1 MMQEFSENSFF
12 ALSNTICVHESLI
25 DGKNDRYHA
34 FLCKQLAVLYAEKY
48 PEMFVGKTPNANI
61 SIAENLQLV
70 DFQQNVLAYSLLFA
84 LAKLPEK
91 EIFYCLTPIT
101 WLDTQTVVK
110 KIILQNFEL
119 LQVITSWQNPAFYAD
134 FSQRIV
140 LKIRKLKHSLLVCED
155 TNKGKKHSLLV
166 CGDTNKGKKIVCEDT
181 NKGKKA
187 KPQNVFFVNLQ
198 ADSNLSFAELFSNIK
213 MPALT
218 SFEKVNDN
226 IAFFE
231 NENFTIW
238 AASSEVLLKNSLKD
252 NWAKFLKMS
261 GLYGDLQTKCK
272 YMFTPFKNI
281 ANIQAGFLPL
291 SPLFYPL
298 IKIEGND
305 KQAKVLN
312 VAEEEVQI
320 EHTHLRNVLVNGHEL
335 DLLAQ
340 SAEPV
345 GAFAFCCQKNK
356 EDLQKNSPLALAYI
370 AKAEEMIKLQSPDK
384 ELVANW
390 YQTKIIVSDALFD
403 SKMPTSFCWAENKDG
418 YLHTGSLLGISWK
431 KAALKY
437 FFRSSLW
444 QFIVENENAIFSNEG
459 FVLSAAKLAD
469 LPVIQTELIANEA
482 CKQAYDTLAQRPQL
496 PLHEEIEQEDTQ
508 VLDRL
513 IWEALGLEAENL
525 PNLYAAIQKQY
536 FQRIHIQEVKKKHKT
551 PKEFI
556 KLFKNYMNFYATN
569 TKNLVAE
576 SSFYG
581 ENQAKEQKMADLQEQ
596 DFAVFAKQ
604 FATKNAKSYDIANK
618 KIKISSFLGKYEVY
632 ANENL
637 LFATDS
643 EATTNYVRLYVKT
656 EAKTLE
662 VPEKEAEIIE
672 ILTTFNRQK
681 RSVQQKKLAFATQK
695 LQNSW
700 LVERLLKE

>member
-1 MMQEFSENSFF
+1 MQEFSENSFF

-48 PEMFVGKTPNANI
+48 PEMFVSKSPNANI

-119 LQVITSWQNPAFYAD
+119 LQVITSWQSSAFYAD

-140 LKIRKLKHSLLVCED
+140 LKVRKLKS
-155 TNKGKKHSLLV
+155 
-166 CGDTNKGKKIVCEDT
+166 
-181 NKGKKA
+181 KA
-187 KPQNVFFVNLQ
+187 TKPQNVFFVNLQ
-198 ADSNLSFAELFSNIK
+198 TGNNLSFAEVFSHIK
-213 MPALT
+213 IPALT

-238 AASSEVLLKNSLKD
+238 AVSSEALLKNPLKD

-272 YMFTPFKNI
+272 YMLTPFKNI
-281 ANIQAGFLPL
+281 ANIQAGFLPS

-298 IKIEGND
+298 IKIENKG
-305 KQAKVLN
+305 KQTKVLN
-312 VAEEEVQI
+312 IAEKETQI
-320 EHTHLRNVLVNGHEL
+320 ENIYLRNVLVNGHEL

-345 GAFAFCCQKNK
+345 GALAFCCQKSK

-370 AKAEEMIKLQSPDK
+370 AQAEAMMKLQNPDK

-390 YQTKIIVSDALFD
+390 YQTKITVSDALFD

-431 KAALKY
+431 KAAIKY

-444 QFIVENENAIFSNEG
+444 QFIVENENAIFSIEG

-482 CKQAYDTLAQRPQL
+482 CKQAYDALAQRPQL
-496 PLHEEIEQEDTQ
+496 PLHEEIEQTDTQ

-525 PNLYAAIQKQY
+525 PDLYAAIQKQY
-536 FQRIHIQEVKKKHKT
+536 FQRIYIQEVKKKHKT
-551 PKEFI
+551 PKEFA
-556 KLFKNYMNFYATN
+556 KLFRNYMNFYATN
-569 TKNLVAE
+569 TKTAVAE
-576 SSFYG
+576 SSSYG
-581 ENQAKEQKMADLQEQ
+581 ENQAREQKMVDLQEQ
-596 DFAVFAKQ
+596 DFATFAKQ
-604 FATKNAKSYDIANK
+604 FASKNAKSYEIANK

-632 ANENL
+632 ANETL
-637 LFATDS
+637 LFTTDS

-656 EAKTLE
+656 ETKTLE

-700 LVERLLKE
+700 LVERLLKLS

>member
-48 PEMFVGKTPNANI
+48 PEMFVSKSPNANI

-101 WLDTQTVVK
+101 WLETQTVVK

-119 LQVITSWQNPAFYAD
+119 LQVITSWQNPVFYAD

-140 LKIRKLKHSLLVCED
+140 LKIRKLKS
-155 TNKGKKHSLLV
+155 
-166 CGDTNKGKKIVCEDT
+166 
-181 NKGKKA
+181 KA
-187 KPQNVFFVNLQ
+187 TKPQNVFFVNLQ
-198 ADSNLSFAELFSNIK
+198 AKDNLNFAEIFSHIK
-213 MPALT
+213 IPALT

-231 NENFTIW
+231 NENLTIW
-238 AASSEVLLKNSLKD
+238 ATSSEALLKNPLKD

-272 YMFTPFKNI
+272 YMLTPFKNI
-281 ANIQAGFLPL
+281 ANIQAGFLPS

-298 IKIEGND
+298 IKIENND
-305 KQAKVLN
+305 KQTKILN
-312 VAEEEVQI
+312 IAEKEAQI
-320 EHTHLRNVLVNGHEL
+320 ENIYLRNVLVNGHEL

-345 GAFAFCCQKNK
+345 GALAFCCQKSK

-370 AKAEEMIKLQSPDK
+370 AQAEEMIKLQSPDK
-384 ELVANW
+384 EIVANW
-390 YQTKIIVSDALFD
+390 YQTKITVSDALFD
-403 SKMPTSFCWAENKDG
+403 SKMPTSFCWTENKDG

-431 KAALKY
+431 KAAIKY

-444 QFIVENENAIFSNEG
+444 QFIVENENAVFSIEG
-459 FVLSAAKLAD
+459 FALSAAKLAD

-482 CKQAYDTLAQRPQL
+482 CKQAYDALAKRPQL
-496 PLHEEIEQEDTQ
+496 PLHEEIEQADTQ
-508 VLDRL
+508 FLDRL

-525 PNLYAAIQKQY
+525 PDLYAAIQKQY

-551 PKEFI
+551 PKEFA
-556 KLFKNYMNFYATN
+556 KLFRNYMNFYATN
-569 TKNLVAE
+569 TKTAVAE

-581 ENQAKEQKMADLQEQ
+581 ENQAREQKMVDLQEQ
-596 DFAVFAKQ
+596 DFATFAKQ
-604 FATKNAKSYDIANK
+604 FASKNAKSYEIANK

-632 ANENL
+632 ANEIL

-656 EAKTLE
+656 ETKTLE

-700 LVERLLKE
+700 LVEKLLKE